1 MGKKPPS
8 DLFLLVIAIFKLA
21 KAIFLIFIGIGLLR
35 FIDRDVV
42 ARLQSF
48 MGSLHVDEGN
58 HVARWVLEKAG
69 LLTNS
74 RLVTLSAI
82 CFFYASLDLIEGT
95 GLYLRKRWAE
105 YMVVILTASFLPLEA
120 WVIWHHVT
128 TIKVLLTIG
137 NVIILG
143 YLIHVLRKKPE
154 AEAP

>member
-1 MGKKPPS
+1 MSKNQSS
-8 DLFLLVIAIFKLA
+8 DLFLLIIALFKLG
-21 KAIFLIFIGIGLLR
+21 KAIFFVGIGLGLLH
-35 FIDRDVV
+35 FLDKDVV

-48 MGSLHVDEGN
+48 MGSLHVDEDN
-58 HVARWVLEKAG
+58 HIARWVLEKAG

-82 CFFYASLDLIEGT
+82 CFFYATLDLIEGT

-128 TIKVLLTIG
+128 TIKILLTIG

-143 YLIHVLRKKPE
+143 YLIHVIQRKQDK
-154 AEAP
+154 

>member
-1 MGKKPPS
+1 MSKNQSS
-8 DLFLLVIAIFKLA
+8 DLFLLIIALFKLG
-21 KAIFLIFIGIGLLR
+21 KAIFFIGIGLGLLH
-35 FIDRDVV
+35 FLDKDVV

-48 MGSLHVDEGN
+48 MGSLHVDEDN
-58 HVARWVLEKAG
+58 HIARWVLEKAG

-82 CFFYASLDLIEGT
+82 CFFYATLDLIEGT

-128 TIKVLLTIG
+128 TIKILLTIG

-143 YLIHVLRKKPE
+143 YLIHVIQRKQDK
-154 AEAP
+154 

>member
-1 MGKKPPS
+1 MSRKPTS
-8 DLFLLVIAIFKLA
+8 DLFLLVIALFKLG
-21 KAIFLIFIGIGLLR
+21 KAIFFVGIGLGLLH
-35 FIDRDVV
+35 FLDKDVV

-48 MGSLHVDEGN
+48 MGSLHVDEDN
-58 HVARWVLEKAG
+58 HIARWVLEKAG

-82 CFFYASLDLIEGT
+82 CFFYATLDLIEGT

-128 TIKVLLTIG
+128 TIKILLTIG

-143 YLIHVLRKKPE
+143 YLIHVIQRKQDK
-154 AEAP
+154 

>member
-1 MGKKPPS
+1 MSKNQSS
-8 DLFLLVIAIFKLA
+8 DLFLLIIALFKLG
-21 KAIFLIFIGIGLLR
+21 KAIFFIGIGLGLLH
-35 FIDRDVV
+35 FLDKDVV

-48 MGSLHVDEGN
+48 MGSLHVDEDN
-58 HVARWVLEKAG
+58 HIARWVLEKAG
-69 LLTNS
+69 LLTHS

-128 TIKVLLTIG
+128 TIKILLTIG

-143 YLIHVLRKKPE
+143 YLIHVIQRKQDK
-154 AEAP
+154 